1 VSKLVGLIGMIIAG
15 LVAVLFVADL
25 AAGFPFGRLSIAID
39 IGFIVASVILAYLG
53 WSITNRPGTAG

>member
-1 VSKLVGLIGMIIAG
+1 MSRVVGLIGMIIAG

-39 IGFIVASVILAYLG
+39 IGFIVSSVILAYLG